1 MVKEASCPADKVD
14 AEIIALPFFEDERP
28 LRGASGLVDWR
39 MNGALSR
46 LILQG
51 AVSGLEGESLLMS
64 TDGRISAPRL
74 LLFGL
79 GDSKSFD
86 GKRFQTLLSQ
96 FVKTVARLKFTRLA
110 IAIPGSSLFSMGKA
124 LDAVKKEFEKAGM
137 PQDAEVII
145 IST

>member
-1 MVKEASCPADKVD
+1 MVREASCPADKVD

-51 AVSGLEGESLLMS
+51 AVSGVERESLLMS

-79 GDSKSFD
+79 GDSKVFD
-86 GKRFQTLLSQ
+86 GKRFQGLLSQ
-96 FVKTVARLKFTRLA
+96 FVKTVVKLKLTRLA
-110 IAIPGSSLFSMGKA
+110 IVVPGSSMFSMGKA
-124 LDAVKKEFEKAGM
+124 LDSVKAEFEKAAS
-137 PQDAEVII
+137 PSTEVII
-145 IST
+145 INN

>member
-1 MVKEASCPADKVD
+1 VIVIEASSTVDKVD
-14 AEIIALPFFEDERP
+14 ADIVALPFFEDERP

-51 AVSGLEGESLLMS
+51 AVSGLEGESFLMS

-79 GDSKSFD
+79 GNSNIFD
-86 GKRFQTLLSQ
+86 AKRFQTLLSQ

-110 IAIPGSSLFSMGKA
+110 IAIPGSSLFSMKNVG
-124 LDAVKKEFEKAGM
+124 DVVKKEFEKAGM
-137 PQDAEVII
+137 PDDTEVII
-145 IST
+145 IG

>member
-1 MVKEASCPADKVD
+1 MVKEASCLADKVD
-14 AEIIALPFFEDERP
+14 AEILALPFFEDERP

-79 GDSKSFD
+79 GDSKIFD
-86 GKRFQTLLSQ
+86 GKRFQGLLSQ

-110 IAIPGSSLFSMGKA
+110 IAIPGSSLFSMGKVG
-124 LDAVKKEFEKAGM
+124 DVVKKEFEKAGM
-137 PQDAEVII
+137 PDDTEII
-145 IST
+145 IIG

>member
-1 MVKEASCPADKVD
+1 MVKEASCPGDKVD
-14 AEIIALPFFEDERP
+14 ADIVALPFFEDERP

-79 GDSKSFD
+79 GNSKNFD
-86 GKRFQTLLSQ
+86 GKRFQGLLSQ
-96 FVKTVARLKFTRLA
+96 FVKTVAGLKFTRLA

-137 PQDAEVII
+137 PGDTEVII
-145 IST
+145 IG